1 MNLFGTK
8 NGCIAWPVYMQGVL
22 CGTAK
27 IRAGVFTSGT
37 GSTLE
42 NRDDIGKILRLYWL
56 QLANGG
62 SPDTALQIIS
72 TRNWP

>member
-1 MNLFGTK
+1 MVALPGPYT
-8 NGCIAWPVYMQGVL
+8 CRGVF

-27 IRAGVFTSGT
+27 IKAGVFTSGT

>member
-1 MNLFGTK
+1 MVALPGPYT
-8 NGCIAWPVYMQGVL
+8 CRGVL

-42 NRDDIGKILRLYWL
+42 NRDDIGKILRDKLLCYK
-56 QLANGG
+56 ANHF
-62 SPDTALQIIS
+62 I
-72 TRNWP
+72 

>member
-1 MNLFGTK
+1 MVALPGPYTCRGF
-8 NGCIAWPVYMQGVL
+8 L
-22 CGTAK
+22 CETAK

-56 QLANGG
+56 QLASGG
-62 SPDTALQIIS
+62 SPNTALQIIS